1 MTSIVTFSSAKRH
14 SRWVRLNCG
23 LARQRR
29 RGPLAVAAACLWLAA
44 GCIAA
49 DPEVAVLDSMDAIAE
64 DFVQTGLR
72 FQNHDPLPFVYIG
85 PQDWREAAREDDVS
99 LDEVLAQ
106 LSDLEGRI
114 QALAAA
120 PDAQSQRRRRDLS
133 ARLVALHTRGQIL
146 RGEYPQSFDEETQKL
161 FGVTAPEYD
170 EAHFRELV
178 AELDGIIPGDGPLV
192 DRVAAFREQFVIPRE
207 KLETVIGRAMVECRA
222 RTLAQ
227 IDLPANEK
235 VTLNVT
241 GDMPWVGFTEYL
253 GDSQSIVH
261 LNGDVPVHIERAIEL
276 GCHEGYPGHHVHA
289 TLIEQEMV
297 KNRGWL
303 EYTYIPMVGPLAVI
317 AEGAASFAMDLAFT
331 REERMAF
338 ERDVLLPLAE
348 LEGDQL
354 GIYYHYIDLIEQLN
368 FARNEVA
375 RKYLYA
381 GMPRDEA
388 VRWLM
393 EFGLETPGT
402 AATRLN
408 VIDAQR
414 SYVVTYNYGRK
425 LIADYL
431 HSRTTMGTT
440 ESWQFFYDI
449 LTIPLS
455 PADLAPT
462 SGAGRVGLPNPAAV
476 FCEEQGGTYR
486 TVQEPQGTRGICK
499 LIDGREVDAWEFFR
513 AR

>member
-1 MTSIVTFSSAKRH
+1 MKRPSQLVSLNIGL
-14 SRWVRLNCG
+14 SRQL
-23 LARQRR
+23 R
-29 RGPLAVAAACLWLAA
+29 RGLPVVTAVCLWLAA
-44 GCIAA
+44 VCAAA
-49 DPEVAVLDSMDAIAE
+49 DLEGGAGDSMDAIAE

-85 PQDWREAAREDDVS
+85 PQNWQKAAGADDVAF
-99 LDEVLAQ
+99 DEVLAQ
-106 LSDLEGRI
+106 LGALEGRI
-114 QALAAA
+114 QALSAA
-120 PDAQSQRRRRDLS
+120 PDAQSQRRRRDLA
-133 ARLVALHTRGQIL
+133 ARIGALQTRGQIL
-146 RGEYPQSFDEETQKL
+146 VGEYPQSFDEETQRL
-161 FGVTAPEYD
+161 FGVTAPHHD
-170 EAHFRELV
+170 ESHFRDLV
-178 AELDGIIPGDGPLV
+178 AELDDIIPGDGALV

-207 KLETVIGRAMVECRA
+207 KLETVIGRAMAECRA

-235 VTLNVT
+235 VTLNLT
-241 GDMPWVGFTEYL
+241 GDMPWVGFTEYK

-261 LNGDVPVHIERAIEL
+261 LNSDVPVHIERAIEL

-289 TLIEQEMV
+289 TLIERELV
-297 KNRGWL
+297 KNRGWV
-303 EYTYIPMVGPLAVI
+303 EYTYIPLVGPLAVV
-317 AEGAASFAMDLAFT
+317 AEGAASFAMDLAFS
-331 REERMAF
+331 REERMTF
-338 ERDVLLPLAE
+338 ERDVLLPLAG

-375 RKYLYA
+375 RKYLYG
-381 GMPRDEA
+381 GMPREEA
-388 VRWLM
+388 MRWLM

-414 SYVVTYNYGRK
+414 SYVVTYNHGRK

-431 HSRTTMGTT
+431 HSRTTMGTA
-440 ESWQFFYDI
+440 ESWQYFYDI

-462 SGAGRVGLPNPAAV
+462 TGAGRVGLPNPAAV

-486 TVQEPQGTRGICK
+486 TVQEPQGMRGICK
-499 LIDGREVDAWEFFR
+499 LVDGREVDAWEFFR